1 MTHTVPA
8 VPAVIGWTPWQV
20 RAGWLLR
27 SHRLCHADPALR
39 QLVGFARAY
48 REDRRHTTGVSPSSL
63 SRWENGL
70 VPVPA
75 SAVRRYEDV
84 LGLSACHLLAPIQ
97 TIARH
102 EGGMTAAAFLRADR
116 GNNPSTSPG
125 PRVEQLLARILDG
138 GVLTG
143 TDWDDLTRWAA
154 YEGGQIFPGRV
165 RRAVVQRL
173 LEETVVAGGTAWMR
187 RFEALSRLLADP
199 LWGPEAVAVCADVAQ
214 QPEHVGLIETVCAL
228 DGSPHPDAGRAVLRQ
243 LTDPT
248 TADTG
253 YGALLAAARKTR
265 KRHFTAEQT
274 RTLVDVVDGVLTG
287 PHLSQPPSAVE
298 AAAVLLHRLPLSAAH
313 RARLTT
319 AAAERGFVLNA
330 IVTHG
335 SLTDP
340 ATAVITVSRVL
351 GRLDDTGHGP
361 AATLLG
367 TLIDDLLHHPVADV
381 RLYTAMMLRASP
393 YGRQVA
399 SALAADLRRVGDLR
413 TGDRAIPI
421 LHALRVLGGPDQ
433 RAVVA
438 GLTLARG
445 VPRAVALAA
454 VHALGHIGGRSPET
468 YWRAV
473 FHQHVHA
480 AHGTIDQ
487 REVLKRLVYAFAMG
501 DELELLTRLVAE
513 PETPGM
519 PARDLSGWWTNLE
532 HHVRDSAQR

>member
-1 MTHTVPA
+1 MTHSVPA

-27 SHRLCHADPALR
+27 SHRLCHADPVLR
-39 QLVGFARAY
+39 RLAGFARAY
-48 REDRRHTTGVSPSSL
+48 REDRRYARGVSPSSL

-116 GNNPSTSPG
+116 GDSPSASSG
-125 PRVEQLLARILDG
+125 PRMEHLLARTLDG

-154 YEGGQIFPGRV
+154 YEGGQVYPGRV
-165 RRAVVQRL
+165 RHAVVQRL
-173 LEETVVAGGTAWMR
+173 LEETVVAGGTAWML
-187 RFEALSRLLADP
+187 RFEALNRLMADP
-199 LWGPEAVAVCADVAQ
+199 LWGPEAIAVCAEVAQ
-214 QPEHVGLIETVCAL
+214 QPDHVGLIETVCAL

-248 TADTG
+248 TGDTR

-265 KRHFTAEQT
+265 KGHFTAEQT
-274 RTLVDVVDGVLTG
+274 RTLVDVVHGVLAG
-287 PHLSQPPSAVE
+287 PRLSQPSSFAE

-313 RARLTT
+313 RAQLTT
-319 AAAERGFVLNA
+319 SASDRGSAVNS

-340 ATAVITVSRVL
+340 ATAAITVSRVL
-351 GRLDDTGHGP
+351 GRLDDPGPGP
-361 AATLLG
+361 AATVLG

-381 RLYTAMMLRASP
+381 RLYAAMMLRASP
-393 YGRQVA
+393 YGPRIA
-399 SALAADLRRVGDLR
+399 SALAADVCQVAVLG

-438 GLTLARG
+438 DLTLARG
-445 VPRAVALAA
+445 VPRAIALAA
-454 VHALGHIGGRSPET
+454 VHALGHIGGRSPES

-473 FHQHVHA
+473 FHQHVRA
-480 AHGTIDQ
+480 AHGTADQ

-501 DELELLTRLVAE
+501 GELELLTRLVAE
-513 PETPGM
+513 PEPRGR
-519 PARDLSGWWTNLE
+519 PARDLSGWWTNLD

>member
-1 MTHTVPA
+1 MAHGVPA

-39 QLVGFARAY
+39 QLAGFARAY
-48 REDRRHTTGVSPSSL
+48 REDRRHGTGISPSSL

-116 GNNPSTSPG
+116 GNTSSTSPG
-125 PRVEQLLARILDG
+125 PRVEHLLARILDG

-187 RFEALSRLLADP
+187 RFEALSRLMADP

-248 TADTG
+248 TADTN

-274 RTLVDVVDGVLTG
+274 QTLVDVVDGVLTG
-287 PHLSQPPSAVE
+287 PHLSQPPSAME

-319 AAAERGFVLNA
+319 SAAERGFVLNA
-330 IVTHG
+330 IVRHG
-335 SLTDP
+335 SRTDP

-351 GRLDDTGHGP
+351 GRLDDPGHGP

-421 LHALRVLGGPDQ
+421 LHALRVLGDPTSASSS
-433 RAVVA
+433 RASLLHGA
-438 GLTLARG
+438 FPGGGARG
-445 VPRAVALAA
+445 RPRTWT
-454 VHALGHIGGRSPET
+454 HRGRSPET

-480 AHGTIDQ
+480 AHGTVDQ
-487 REVLKRLVYAFAMG
+487 REALKRLVYAFAMG

-513 PETPGM
+513 LETRGM

>member
-1 MTHTVPA
+1 MPA
-8 VPAVIGWTPWQV
+8 AIGWTPWQV

-39 QLVGFARAY
+39 RLAGFAHAY
-48 REDRRHTTGVSPSSL
+48 CEDRRHATGISPSSL

-102 EGGMTAAAFLRADR
+102 EGGMTAAAFLRSDR
-116 GNNPSTSPG
+116 SNNPSPNPG
-125 PRVEQLLARILDG
+125 PRVEDLLARILDG

-143 TDWDDLTRWAA
+143 NDWDDLTRWAA

-165 RRAVVQRL
+165 RHAVVHRL
-173 LEETVVAGGTAWMR
+173 LEETVVAGGAAWMR
-187 RFEALSRLLADP
+187 RFEALNRLLADP
-199 LWGPEAVAVCADVAQ
+199 LWGPEAIAVCAAVAQ

-228 DGSPHPDAGRAVLRQ
+228 DGSPHPDAGRAVLSQ

-248 TADTG
+248 TADTR

-265 KRHFTAEQT
+265 KHHFTTEQT
-274 RTLVDVVDGVLTG
+274 QTLVDVVDGILAG
-287 PHLSQPPSAVE
+287 PHLSLPPAAVE

-319 AAAERGFVLNA
+319 SVSNRGSTLNA

-340 ATAVITVSRVL
+340 DTAVTSVSRVL
-351 GRLDDTGHGP
+351 GRLDDPGPGP
-361 AATLLG
+361 AATILG

-393 YGRQVA
+393 YESQIA
-399 SALAADLRRVGDLR
+399 SALAADLRRVGVLR

-421 LHALRVLGGPDQ
+421 LYALRVLGGPDQ
-433 RAVVA
+433 RAVVE

-480 AHGTIDQ
+480 AHGTTDQ

-501 DELELLTRLVAE
+501 DELELLTRLMAE
-513 PETPGM
+513 PQTRGTPTR
-519 PARDLSGWWTNLE
+519 ALSGWWTNLE